1 METLLQVDNV
11 SIHFGGIK
19 AVQNVSFQLRKGE
32 ILGLIGPNGAG
43 KTTLFNLLTGIYTP
57 TSGTITFKGEV
68 INRMKPYTRVKK
80 GIARTFQNIR
90 LIKNLTVLENVLVA
104 HPNVHSE
111 RLFSVLFLSKK
122 KKQQRKQN
130 VQDCIEVLRIVGM
143 QDKLDVL
150 VGNLPYGEQRLVEI
164 ARALVTGCELLL
176 LDEPAA
182 GMNHAEREKL
192 IEIIRTIARE
202 YDKTIL
208 LIEHDI
214 RFVMKLA
221 KHIVVLDH
229 GEKIAE
235 GPGEVIQ
242 NDEKVIK
249 AYLGE

>member
-19 AVQNVSFQLRKGE
+19 AVQNVSFQLKKGE

-57 TSGTITFKGEV
+57 TSGTITFNGEV

-90 LIKNLTVLENVLVA
+90 LIKTLTVLENVLIA

-111 RLFSVLFLSKK
+111 RLITALFPGKK
-122 KKQQRKQN
+122 KTKERQQN
-130 VQDCIEVLRIVGM
+130 VQDCIEVLEIVGM

-150 VGNLPYGEQRLVEI
+150 AGNLPYGEQRLVEI

-192 IEIIRTIARE
+192 IEIIRTIAQE

-221 KHIVVLDH
+221 KRIVVLDH

>member
-11 SIHFGGIK
+11 SINFGGIK
-19 AVQNVSFQLRKGE
+19 AVQNVSFQLKKGE

-57 TSGTITFKGEV
+57 TSGTITFNGEV
-68 INRMKPYTRVKK
+68 INRLKPYTRVKK

-90 LIKNLTVLENVLVA
+90 LIKNLTVLENVLIA

-111 RLFSVLFLSKK
+111 RLFAALFPGKK

-130 VQDCIEVLRIVGM
+130 VQDCIEVLRMVGM
-143 QDKLDVL
+143 QDKLDAL
-150 VGNLPYGEQRLVEI
+150 AGNLPYGEQRLVEI
-164 ARALVTGCELLL
+164 ARALVTGCKLLL

-192 IEIIRTIARE
+192 IEIIRTIAQE

>member
-19 AVQNVSFQLRKGE
+19 AVQNVSFQLKKGE

-57 TSGTITFKGEV
+57 TSGTITFNGEV

-90 LIKNLTVLENVLVA
+90 LIKNLTVLENVLIA

-111 RLFSVLFLSKK
+111 RLFGVLFPSKK

-130 VQDCIEVLRIVGM
+130 VQDCIEVLRMVGM
-143 QDKLDVL
+143 QDKLGVL
-150 VGNLPYGEQRLVEI
+150 AGNLPYGEQRLVEI
-164 ARALVTGCELLL
+164 ARALVTGCKLLL

-192 IEIIRTIARE
+192 IEIIRTIAQE